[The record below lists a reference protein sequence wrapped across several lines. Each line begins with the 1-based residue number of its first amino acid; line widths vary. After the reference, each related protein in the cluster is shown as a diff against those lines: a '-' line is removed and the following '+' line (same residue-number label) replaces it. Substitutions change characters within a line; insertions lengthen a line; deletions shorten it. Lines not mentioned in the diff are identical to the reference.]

1 METMTLDQ
9 EFAESEPYEF
19 SLNDRCDADKGSMR
33 NDGKGVGVAEHAKYR
48 LTKGNLELF
57 LCIHH
62 FNKHEDALLT
72 DGWKVEKSPVVDTYG
87 VKNYIYSEQ

>member
-1 METMTLDQ
+1 MDTVTLDQ
-9 EFAESEPYEF
+9 EVDVEPYVF
-19 SLNDRCDADKGSMR
+19 TLNDRCDADKGSPR
-33 NDGKGVGVAEHAKYR
+33 NDGKGVGVAEQAQYR
-48 LTKGNLELF
+48 LTKGKMELF

-72 DGWKVEKSPVVDTYG
+72 DGWKVEKSPTVDTYG